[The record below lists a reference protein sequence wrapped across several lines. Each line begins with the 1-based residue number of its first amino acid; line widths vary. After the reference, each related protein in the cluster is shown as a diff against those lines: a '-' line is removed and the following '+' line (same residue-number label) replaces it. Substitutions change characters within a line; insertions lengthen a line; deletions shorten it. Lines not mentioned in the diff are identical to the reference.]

1 MKQSTV
7 KLLNDSFETDKENV
21 RKMLDK
27 ELEKPEHKRDYAR
40 IDELVNTHISLM
52 GIEESVE
59 ERRAAGMVKLQER
72 LREEKPRIRP
82 TKRFRLLLTVGIAA
96 VMLLASNAISVAAF
110 HQDVFSVIIHYAEHG
125 FSVEYPDNKK
135 VELPTTSDDPYGI
148 RTECAKYGLD
158 VLAPMYLP
166 EEFVLGDCEIS
177 QVENAYTR
185 VDFRFYRNRHEVIGF
200 TYTCFA
206 DPDAYSSIPS
216 DDMNLREVDVHGTP
230 AIVSEED
237 GQYTIIF
244 KKEAL
249 ETIITSD
256 CGNSECD
263 KIIASLV

>member
-7 KLLNDSFETDKENV
+7 KLLNDTFETEKDDV
-21 RKMLDK
+21 RKLLDE
-27 ELEKPEHKRDYAR
+27 ELDKPEHKRDYAR
-40 IDELVNTHISLM
+40 INELVSTHISLM
-52 GIEESVE
+52 GIEESAE
-59 ERRAAGMVKLQER
+59 ERTTAGMVKLQER
-72 LREEKPRIRP
+72 LHEEKPRIRP
-82 TKRFRLLLTVGIAA
+82 TKRFRLLMTAGIAA
-96 VMLLASNAISVAAF
+96 VMLLAANAISVAAYQ
-110 HQDVFSVIIHYAEHG
+110 QDVFSVIVHYVDHN
-125 FSVEYPDNKK
+125 FFIEYPNDKILN
-135 VELPTTSDDPYGI
+135 LPTTPDDPYGI

-166 EEFVLGDCEIS
+166 EGFVLGDCECH
-177 QVENAYTR
+177 QLDAYTA
-185 VDFRFYRNRHEVIGF
+185 VDFRFYRNKREVIGF

-244 KKEAL
+244 KKGTL

-256 CGNSECD
+256 CGYSECD
-263 KIIASLV
+263 KIIASLE